1 MVSIRLFAD
10 NDVDTLQTNLYPDMS
25 AEEIRD
31 MVREWNSGSY
41 QGKRFEMF
49 AVLRGEEIVGTVSL
63 YALSKSLASI
73 GAEVFEPYR
82 RSGYAYEANLL
93 LLDHAKELGYRV
105 ILNQV
110 RTDNAASI
118 RLNEKLGFETDRY
131 VYRNKKEHPV
141 FLFIKAL

>member
-49 AVLRGEEIVGTVSL
+49 VGTVSL
-63 YALSKSLASI
+63 YALSKSVASI

>member
-10 NDVDTLQTNLYPDMS
+10 NDVDTLQTNLYPDMR

-63 YALSKSLASI
+63 YALSKSVASI

>member
-10 NDVDTLQTNLYPDMS
+10 NDVDTLQTNLYPDRS

>member
-63 YALSKSLASI
+63 YALSKSVASI

>member
-63 YALSKSLASI
+63 YALSKSVASI

-118 RLNEKLGFETDRY
+118 RLNEKLGFETDWY

>member
-10 NDVDTLQTNLYPDMS
+10 NDVDTLQTNLYPDRS

-63 YALSKSLASI
+63 YALSKSVASI